1 MKLLNNTLDVD
12 VEVWSD
18 PGDYP
23 NAVAQF
29 PQRDERYALEVVGD
43 CSVDLCGEDWLQS
56 PQTYTASY
64 LYEFHPE
71 LYAVIEDEAPAGI
84 YILSWHIEL
93 KDGKLELEVHEF
105 EEKYEN

>member
-1 MKLLNNTLDVD
+1 MKLLSNTLDVD

-29 PQRDERYALEVVGD
+29 PQRDCKYILEVIGECV
-43 CSVDLCGEDWLQS
+43 VDLCGKDWSQ
-56 PQTYTASY
+56 PPRTYSHSD

-71 LYAVIEDEAPAGI
+71 VYTVIEDAAPDGV
-84 YILSWHIEL
+84 YILSWHVEF

-105 EEKYEN
+105 EETI